1 MQGIFRKEFCITN
14 SNTYFPVILIYHLSY
29 YKNQSVLIINQYRQ
43 QSCRLLNGRH
53 TMAYGTCIL
62 TGYDNAIQ
70 SRNINKR
77 KEQQEKGDKRIADN
91 FRRERNLSKNCIHSI
106 IATSP

>member
-1 MQGIFRKEFCITN
+1 
-14 SNTYFPVILIYHLSY
+14 
-29 YKNQSVLIINQYRQ
+29 
-43 QSCRLLNGRH
+43 
-53 TMAYGTCIL
+53 MAGPPWPYGTGIL